1 MFDVITEPLEFAFMQ
16 RAFLAACLAGLACA
30 VVGIFVVLKGMAF
43 MGDAVAHSSLA
54 GMSVAYFVGGSVFWG
69 ALAWAVPASLAITF
83 ISRRVNLRLDASIG
97 IIFAGGFAIG
107 IILMSQV
114 DNYTADLFSL
124 LFGNVLGVSWYD
136 VILISVIAGVVLL
149 VVSVSYTHLTLPTI
163 LLV

>member
-1 MFDVITEPLEFAFMQ
+1 M
-16 RAFLAACLAGLACA
+16 
-30 VVGIFVVLKGMAF
+30 
-43 MGDAVAHSSLA
+43 
-54 GMSVAYFVGGSVFWG
+54 
-69 ALAWAVPASLAITF
+69 
-83 ISRRVNLRLDASIG
+83 NLRLDASIG

-149 VVSVSYTHLTLPTI
+149 VVSILYKELLFTSYDATMSAASGIPVRLIQYLLPVLVGVTTVVSLKAVGIVLVLA
-163 LLV
+163 LLVTPAATSMLLARRLPGMIGCSVAVALVSVLSLIHI